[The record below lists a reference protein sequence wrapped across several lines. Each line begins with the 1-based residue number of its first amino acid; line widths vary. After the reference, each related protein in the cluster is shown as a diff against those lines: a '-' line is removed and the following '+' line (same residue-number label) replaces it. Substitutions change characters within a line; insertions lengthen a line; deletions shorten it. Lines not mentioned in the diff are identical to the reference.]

1 MEHVR
6 LSKPVMGNLQRLIRN
21 AAAIL
26 TSDVL
31 NRATTFVMY
40 ILVAR
45 YLGTFAFGQMSL
57 ALTLFY
63 TFQVLAVAG
72 LKTLIT
78 REVAKDKTK
87 TDQYLINGSA
97 VVVAS
102 SLLAVITMLLFVWV
116 MDYSRDTASIIL
128 LLSLGL
134 LPYSLSAVCEAV
146 FQAWERMH
154 YIAYANVPA
163 NIVKVSLVF
172 LMLSQGFNVYH
183 LVIII
188 VASHIVIAGTEWLL
202 MLRYIIKPRATID
215 PHFSLA
221 MTRTTATFLG
231 IDVIIA
237 IWASL
242 QIVLLSKLTSETEV
256 GLFSAAA
263 QLMVPVTLVF
273 QSIVVSIFPTMCQR
287 FEPSFQ
293 GLRRVANHLI
303 ELLLIIA
310 LPTAVGLFFLAD
322 SVLLLLYGERDFLL
336 ASTVLRILV
345 WLLILTALTSAL
357 GQVLLASLKEK
368 ITLRIVTV
376 NALISLILG
385 VILISQFGLI
395 GAAIATLFTAVIN
408 FIQHYVPV
416 SKLLSNI
423 ALGSLAWKPIVACL
437 AMAAY
442 LSLVREQEIFLAM
455 PSAAA
460 VYTVIFL
467 ALEIWAVGG
476 PRQLKAKYQSLFD

>member
-1 MEHVR
+1 
-6 LSKPVMGNLQRLIRN
+6 
-21 AAAIL
+21 
-26 TSDVL
+26 
-31 NRATTFVMY
+31 
-40 ILVAR
+40 
-45 YLGTFAFGQMSL
+45 MSL

-72 LKTLIT
+72 LKTLII

-87 TDQYLINGSA
+87 TAQYFVNGSV

-102 SLLAVITMLLFVWV
+102 SLFAVIAMLLFVWV
-116 MDYSRDTASIIL
+116 MGYSRDTAAIIL

-134 LPYSLSAVCEAV
+134 LPYSLSAICEAV

-163 NIVKVSLVF
+163 NILKISLAF
-172 LMLSQGFNVYH
+172 LMLSQGYSVYH
-183 LVIII
+183 LIALI
-188 VASHIVIAGTEWLL
+188 VASHVIIVCTEWFL
-202 MLRYIIKPRATID
+202 MFQYITRPHATVD

-221 MTRTTATFLG
+221 MTRTTVTFLG
-231 IDVIIA
+231 IDVAIA

-242 QIVLLSKLTSETEV
+242 QVVLLSKLTTETDV

-273 QSIVVSIFPTMCQR
+273 QSIVVSIFPTMCRR
-287 FEPSFQ
+287 FEPSFH

-303 ELLLIIA
+303 AVLLVIA

-322 SVLLLLYGERDFLL
+322 SALLLLYGGRDFLL
-336 ASTVLRILV
+336 ASTVLRIMV

-385 VILISQFGLI
+385 LILISQFGLI
-395 GAAIATLFTAVIN
+395 GAAIATLLTAVIN
-408 FIQHYVPV
+408 FVQHYLPV

-423 ALGSLAWKPIVACL
+423 ALGRLAWKPIVACL
-437 AMAAY
+437 GMAAY
-442 LSLVREQEIFLAM
+442 LSLVTEQEIFLTIL
-455 PSAAA
+455 SAAT

-467 ALEIWAVGG
+467 ALELWSAGG
-476 PRQLKAKYQSLFD
+476 PRQLKAKYQTLFD